1 MIKHYCD
8 RCRKEIKT
16 GEDVSMIHYTP
27 ATLMKAPRDM
37 ELCADCTEQFK
48 IWIDGDV
55 QPKRKG
61 RGTR

>member
-16 GEDVSMIHYTP
+16 GEDVSMIHYIP

-37 ELCADCTEQFK
+37 ELCTDCTKQFK
-48 IWIDGDV
+48 IWIDGGV
-55 QPKRKG
+55 RF
-61 RGTR
+61 